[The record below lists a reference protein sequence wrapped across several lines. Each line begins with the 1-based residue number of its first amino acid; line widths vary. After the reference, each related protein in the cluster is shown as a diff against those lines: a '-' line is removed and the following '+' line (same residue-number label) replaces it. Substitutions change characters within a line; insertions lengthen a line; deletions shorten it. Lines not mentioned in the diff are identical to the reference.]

1 MNAPEQH
8 NLLEIP
14 DDSSIANRLICRVN
28 SVAIKAAFP
37 FIAENDVRFYLS
49 GVNIRPL
56 DDGSVMVVATDG
68 HRFIIVRDPK
78 GYAETE
84 VIASISKDAIK
95 HAGPTVTL
103 DVMNNGSAVW
113 NDAAMQPVFVQPG
126 KSIIDGDFPR
136 IESVVDCTGYIE
148 GISGAVN
155 MNFLA
160 DALKIKIGTK
170 SPAIRFFSR
179 DEDSP
184 LLFTMAGIG
193 EVEVI
198 GGIMKMRE
206 QTDWLPTWLPE
217 RGEFKLQ
224 QESAA

>member
-1 MNAPEQH
+1 MNAPAQSDM
-8 NLLEIP
+8 LVIP

-37 FIAENDVRFYLS
+37 FIAEDDVRFYLC

-56 DDGSVMVVATDG
+56 DDGGVMIVATDG
-68 HRFIIVRDPK
+68 HRFVIVRDPN

-84 VIASISKDAIK
+84 VIAAVSKDAIK
-95 HAGPTVTL
+95 HADAKVTF

-113 NDAAMQPVFVQPG
+113 NDIATQPVFVQPG
-126 KSIIDGDFPR
+126 KSVINGDFPR
-136 IESVVDCTGYIE
+136 IESVIDCTGYLE

-160 DALKIKIGTK
+160 DVLKIKMGTK
-170 SPAIRFFSR
+170 APAIRFFSR

-184 LLFTMAGIG
+184 LLFLLSGIG

-198 GGIMKMRE
+198 GGIMKVRDAL
-206 QTDWLPTWLPE
+206 QWLPTWLPP

-224 QESAA
+224 QESA